1 MSKLTLA
8 GCIVRDS
15 AALVPTRRHNL
26 PAIAVLWS
34 LDRYFDDS
42 NCANVHKVKGR
53 STYSTQGWAGLVW
66 LHAPTY
72 YCDIQ
77 RHYSVAIY
85 ATCTIANLVHAQISS
100 AVYQAIVSDFGH
112 RSVSRLGSMSEEK
125 KPFERLPTDVVPVNY
140 KVELRPDLA
149 AFTFQGKLEI
159 TVKVH
164 MTVAAELA
172 ISTSGT
178 ISNTICSSVVFI
190 KK

>member
-1 MSKLTLA
+1 
-8 GCIVRDS
+8 
-15 AALVPTRRHNL
+15 
-26 PAIAVLWS
+26 
-34 LDRYFDDS
+34 
-42 NCANVHKVKGR
+42 
-53 STYSTQGWAGLVW
+53 
-66 LHAPTY
+66 
-72 YCDIQ
+72 
-77 RHYSVAIY
+77 
-85 ATCTIANLVHAQISS
+85 
-100 AVYQAIVSDFGH
+100 
-112 RSVSRLGSMSEEK
+112 MSEEK